1 MQTFTTSRSFL
12 TIPVASSHTC
22 ACIIA
27 AQVIAIDSFVNIEF
41 DDELKVGIEGL
52 AGG

>member
-1 MQTFTTSRSFL
+1 VL
-12 TIPVASSHTC
+12 ALLLL
-22 ACIIA
+22 
-27 AQVIAIDSFVNIEF
+27 QVIAIDSFVNIEF